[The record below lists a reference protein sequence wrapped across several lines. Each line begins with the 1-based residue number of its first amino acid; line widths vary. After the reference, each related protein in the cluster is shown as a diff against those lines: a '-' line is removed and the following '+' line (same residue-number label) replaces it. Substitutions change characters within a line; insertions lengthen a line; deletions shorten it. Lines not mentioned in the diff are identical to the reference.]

1 MLFLIGG
8 VNAYSAVRL
17 WLRWRRSTRQ
27 LDGRADGRAAADPRN
42 PGTDSIGGGIE
53 GGGSFGN
60 SFGDSVLGDGLLLDG
75 GVEDDGS
82 PRGSEENYKMLH
94 EFAHDNDLEHNQLH
108 R

>member
-8 VNAYSAVRL
+8 VNAYSAVSL

-27 LDGRADGRAAADPRN
+27 FNGRAPADPSN
-42 PGTDSIGGGIE
+42 LGTGSIE
-53 GGGSFGN
+53 SGGSFG
-60 SFGDSVLGDGLLLDG
+60 DRVLSGGLLMDGSG
-75 GVEDDGS
+75 GVEEDGS